1 MGRKCFSFRTPHF
14 RTPFRTDFHENV
26 RNEEH
31 FLYGD
36 SPLKIKNLKSGFLHA
51 REDQKIGPEPKC
63 HVPRFSLCHFL
74 PDYFYQQTLLR
85 NAMFVSLISAISHA
99 LMTEIVD
106 YFINSTPPL
115 PFENLGT

>member
-31 FLYGD
+31 FLHGD

-63 HVPRFSLCHFL
+63 HVPRFSKWQRRSTI
-74 PDYFYQQTLLR
+74 Y
-85 NAMFVSLISAISHA
+85 
-99 LMTEIVD
+99 EIVD
-106 YFINSTPPL
+106 YFCHQGMTDRRDERNEHYVITSADKNSR
-115 PFENLGT
+115 EGNDIMRCHSE